1 MNRSESLA
9 RLLPTIFVAACALC
23 AARVYADV
31 TVQEQT
37 TFDLSLI
44 KAHGSS
50 TELTSGDKQ
59 RRDGDLHCEGLMSL
73 VCRNAQSGEIIR
85 LDKDVTW
92 TLDPKK
98 KEY

>member
-1 MNRSESLA
+1 MNRSKSFTWLVA
-9 RLLPTIFVAACALC
+9 TILIAACALR
-23 AARVYADV
+23 AAPVQADV
-31 TVQEQT
+31 TVQVQT
-37 TFDLSLI
+37 IFDLSVI
-44 KAHGSS
+44 KAHGNS

-59 RRDGDLHCEGLMSL
+59 RLDSDLHCEGLMSL